1 MQTKQMKYFLFAI
14 TAIIVTVI
22 ACNKDKF
29 QTKPTISIKSLN
41 TEFVPLNG
49 NLIITLEV
57 TDKEGDVQDSVI
69 IIKRRLNRRVVT
81 TLRDTLR
88 YKFPEFPNTSRTE
101 VIATLDYQTILSA
114 QNPPNI
120 PGTNPPQKELDTLIL
135 KLAVR
140 DKAGH
145 TSDTVTSKQIVVFRQ

>member
-1 MQTKQMKYFLFAI
+1 MKFILFVL
-14 TAIIVTVI
+14 TAFFVIVV

-29 QTKPTISIKSLN
+29 LTKPTISIKSLN
-41 TEFVPLNG
+41 TEFIPLNG
-49 NLIITLEV
+49 NLIITLEC

-69 IIKRRLNRRVVT
+69 IIKRRLNKRVVP

-88 YKFPEFPNTSRTE
+88 YRFPEFPNTPRTE

-114 QNPPNI
+114 QSPPNI
-120 PGTNPPQKELDTLIL
+120 PGSSPPQKELDTLIL

-140 DKAGH
+140 DRAGH
-145 TSDTVTSKQIVVFRQ
+145 TSDTITTNRIIVFRQ

>member
-1 MQTKQMKYFLFAI
+1 MKFILFVL
-14 TAIIVTVI
+14 TAFVVTVI

-29 QTKPTISIKSLN
+29 LTKPTIKIKSLN

-49 NLIITLEV
+49 NLIITLEC

-69 IIKRRLNRRVVT
+69 IIKKRLNRRVVP

-88 YKFPEFPNTSRTE
+88 YKFPVFPNTPRTE
-101 VIATLDYQTILSA
+101 VVATLIYSDIYSA
-114 QNPPNI
+114 ENPPNI

-140 DKAGH
+140 DRAGH
-145 TSDTVTSKQIVVFRQ
+145 TSDTITTNRVIVYRQ

>member
-1 MQTKQMKYFLFAI
+1 MKFILLLF
-14 TAIIVTVI
+14 TAFVVIII

-29 QTKPTISIKSLN
+29 LTKPTIKIKSLN

-49 NLIITLEV
+49 NLIITLEC

-69 IIKRRLNRRVVT
+69 IIKKRLNKRVVP

-88 YKFPEFPNTSRTE
+88 YKFPVFPNTPRTE
-101 VIATLDYQTILSA
+101 VVATLDYQTILSA
-114 QNPPNI
+114 SSPPNI

-140 DKAGH
+140 DRAGH
-145 TSDTVTSKQIVVFRQ
+145 TSDTITTNRIIVYRQ

>member
-1 MQTKQMKYFLFAI
+1 MKFTLI
-14 TAIIVTVI
+14 VLTAFVVVMI

-29 QTKPTISIKSLN
+29 LTKPTIKIKSLN
-41 TEFVPLNG
+41 TEFIPLNG
-49 NLIITLEV
+49 SLIITLEC

-69 IIKRRLNRRVVT
+69 IIKRRLNKRVVT

-88 YKFPEFPNTSRTE
+88 YRFPVFPNSPRTE

-114 QNPPNI
+114 QSPPNI
-120 PGTNPPQKELDTLIL
+120 PGTSPPQKELDTLIL

-145 TSDTVTSKQIVVFRQ
+145 TSDTITTNRIIVFRQ

>member
-1 MQTKQMKYFLFAI
+1 MKFILFVLTVFFV
-14 TAIIVTVI
+14 TAV

-41 TEFVPLNG
+41 TEFIPLNG
-49 NLIITLEV
+49 SLIITLDV

-69 IIKRRLNRRVVT
+69 IIKIRLNRRVVP

-88 YKFPEFPNTSRTE
+88 YKFPVFPNTPRTQ
-101 VIATLDYQTILSA
+101 VVATLDYQTILSA
-114 QNPPNI
+114 QSPPFI
-120 PGTNPPQKELDTLIL
+120 PGTNPPQREQDTLIL

-140 DKAGH
+140 DNAGN
-145 TSDTVTSKQIVVFRQ
+145 TSDTITSKQIIVFRQ

>member
-1 MQTKQMKYFLFAI
+1 MKFILFVL
-14 TAIIVTVI
+14 TAFVVI
-22 ACNKDKF
+22 AVACNKDKF

-49 NLIITLEV
+49 NLIITLEC

-69 IIKRRLNRRVVT
+69 IIKRRLNRRVVP

-88 YKFPEFPNTSRTE
+88 YRFPVFPNSPRTE

-114 QNPPNI
+114 QSPPNI
-120 PGTNPPQKELDTLIL
+120 PGSSPPQKERDTLIL

-140 DKAGH
+140 DKAGN
-145 TSDTVTSKQIVVFRQ
+145 TSDTITTNRIIVFRQ

>member
-1 MQTKQMKYFLFAI
+1 MKFILFVLTVFVVI
-14 TAIIVTVI
+14 VI

-29 QTKPTISIKSLN
+29 QTKPTISIKSIN
-41 TEFVPLNG
+41 TELVPLG
-49 NLIITLEV
+49 GSLIITLDV

-69 IIKRRLNRRVVT
+69 IIKRRLNRRVVA

-88 YKFPEFPNTSRTE
+88 YKFPVFPANTRTQ
-101 VIATLDYQTILSA
+101 VVATLDYQTILSA

-140 DKAGH
+140 DNAGH
-145 TSDTVTSKQIVVFRQ
+145 TSDTITSKQIYVFRQ

>member
-1 MQTKQMKYFLFAI
+1 MKFILFVL
-14 TAIIVTVI
+14 TAFVVTVI

-29 QTKPTISIKSLN
+29 LTKPTIKIKSLN

-49 NLIITLEV
+49 NLIITLEC

-69 IIKRRLNRRVVT
+69 IIKRRLNRRVVP

-88 YKFPEFPNTSRTE
+88 YKFPDFPNTPRTE
-101 VIATLDYQTILSA
+101 VIATLDYQSILSA

-120 PGTNPPQKELDTLIL
+120 PGSNPPQKELDTLIL

-140 DKAGH
+140 DRAGH
-145 TSDTVTSKQIVVFRQ
+145 TSDTITSNQIIVYRQ

>member
-1 MQTKQMKYFLFAI
+1 MKFILFVL
-14 TAIIVTVI
+14 TAFVVTVV

-41 TEFVPLNG
+41 TEFIPLNG
-49 NLIITLEV
+49 SLIITLEC
-57 TDKEGDVQDSVI
+57 TDKEGDVQDSLI

-81 TLRDTLR
+81 TLRDTIR
-88 YKFPEFPNTSRTE
+88 YKFPVFPNSPRTE

-120 PGTNPPQKELDTLIL
+120 PGSSPPQKERDTLIL

-140 DKAGH
+140 DRAGH
-145 TSDTVTSKQIVVFRQ
+145 TSDTITTNRIIVFRQ

>member
-1 MQTKQMKYFLFAI
+1 MKFILFVL
-14 TAIIVTVI
+14 TAFVVIVV

-41 TEFVPLNG
+41 TEFIPLNG
-49 NLIITLEV
+49 SLIITLEC

-81 TLRDTLR
+81 TLRDTIR
-88 YKFPEFPNTSRTE
+88 YRFPVFPNSPRTE

-114 QNPPNI
+114 QSPPNI
-120 PGTNPPQKELDTLIL
+120 PGSSPPQKERDTLIL

-145 TSDTVTSKQIVVFRQ
+145 TSDTITSKQIIVFRQ

>member
-1 MQTKQMKYFLFAI
+1 MKFTHFVLTVFVV
-14 TAIIVTVI
+14 IIV

-29 QTKPTISIKSLN
+29 LTKPTISIKSLN

-49 NLIITLEV
+49 NLIITLKC

-69 IIKRRLNRRVVT
+69 IIKRRLNRRVVP

-88 YKFPEFPNTSRTE
+88 YKFPIFPNTPRTE
-101 VIATLDYQTILSA
+101 VVATVIYPDIYSA
-114 QNPPNI
+114 ENPPNI

-135 KLAVR
+135 RIAVR

-145 TSDTVTSKQIVVFRQ
+145 TSDTITTNRIIVYRQ

>member
-1 MQTKQMKYFLFAI
+1 MKFILFVL
-14 TAIIVTVI
+14 TAFFVIVV

-29 QTKPTISIKSLN
+29 LTKPTIKIKSLN

-49 NLIITLEV
+49 NLIITLEC

-88 YKFPEFPNTSRTE
+88 YKFPQFPNTPRTE

-114 QNPPNI
+114 QSPPNI
-120 PGTNPPQKELDTLIL
+120 PGTNQKELDTLIL

-140 DKAGH
+140 DRAGH
-145 TSDTVTSKQIVVFRQ
+145 TSDTITTNRIIVFRQ